1 MQAHVHLLVLGV
13 VTGGVAV
20 THQLGVDTLPGPGAL
35 EVGGVGA
42 GKAVFPRQLTRAPAV
57 VGVIVLCSHPRVVEP
72 GILAV
77 AVCVVVGSHNRTE
90 DRFPDIQV
98 MSRVWTRST
107 NVMYLVRLVCTLDS
121 EVLSL

>member
-1 MQAHVHLLVLGV
+1 MD
-13 VTGGVAV
+13 
-20 THQLGVDTLPGPGAL
+20 THPRQGAP

-42 GKAVFPRQLTRAPAV
+42 GQAALPRLLTRAPAV
-57 VGVIVLCSHPRVVEP
+57 VGVMVLFSQQGVEEPGP

-90 DRFPDIQV
+90 NRFPDIQV